1 MRSILSAL
9 QDGRLFE
16 LPEISKDETLEF
28 LARVL
33 DANPDIEFG
42 ADAREEIKKRE
53 LECNTGIGMGVAVPH
68 MRARRSEGELFCA
81 IGWSPSG
88 IDYSASDKA
97 PVHLVLMYYIPDAQK
112 NVYLKEISS
121 LVKAM
126 KKSGG
131 IETIAHASNL
141 SVVRNLLLDWV
152 SELGGESGP
161 DAVAR
166 MIKLEIRQ
174 SQNPAVPTAP
184 STTVTVPTLKFS
196 KAISFSVVVMPPANA
211 LILCQDAELF
221 AALQKSQTLGTHLSD
236 GLPFVINERQIYVT
250 GSTSYVSNRTFYQ
263 CIALTV

>member
-16 LPEISKDETLEF
+16 LPQITKDETLEF

-33 DANPDIEFG
+33 DANPNIEFG

-68 MRARRSEGELFCA
+68 MRTRKSEGELFCA
-81 IGWSPSG
+81 IGWSPTG
-88 IDYSASDKA
+88 IDYNASDKA

-131 IETIAHASNL
+131 IESIAHASNL

-174 SQNPAVPTAP
+174 SQTPASASPP
-184 STTVTVPTLKFS
+184 SPPSSLSTQKFS
-196 KAISFSVVVMPPANA
+196 KAVPFSVLQTSSPHV
-211 LILCQDAELF
+211 LILSQDAELVT
-221 AALQKSQTLGTHLSD
+221 ALEKSQTLETHLTD

-250 GSTSYVSNRTFYQ
+250 SSTCYASNRTLYQ